1 MEEPPARYS
10 PTPVAEFLHRLPH
23 INILLRKV
31 NSTFNPYNEAYLE
44 ALGLY
49 AAVPALWLILTLFI
63 LLVYLLT
70 RCCDRNP
77 RRKRSITPW
86 KWILGLIAVICCGAV
101 AVGLYGNDDVHNGL
115 VQVMASVAS
124 INEVFLSSRNET
136 VLAEQ
141 TLNRQVQSILKNLQ
155 SKIESGDGNPQLKN
169 QLGIVISNML
179 GNCSLAVRS
188 TKNLIGPL
196 KGASLTSFIDVLH
209 LGEIIRWPVTMA
221 VLSLLLV
228 FCFILL
234 FGVVRHA
241 RGALIA
247 FSVFGLF
254 AVITTYALSAVYL
267 AGSIALGDFCVAP
280 DPFVEKVLSGQGPSI
295 HREMAHYYIQ
305 CDRTATNPL
314 YPRLQT
320 GIRASDDLVSGM
332 SQLNNLIYNLPYV
345 VRPDELVA
353 SVNLTKKIFNQ
364 LEQKLSCQ
372 SINRNYQGA
381 IHGICDLGLMGLLF
395 MLASAAG
402 AGILFTLLVWIDS
415 HTWIYIRKR
424 PDYLQV
430 DEQDPFLAG
439 GPIHQPHHPAAMSSL
454 GRRSQ
459 GSYSSTGYFRPRHS
473 RTHTPPPTPP
483 YPGTLNGRHAR
494 EEKSGDSSHHS
505 DRFTTML
512 GPNNGQYATLSKQCK
527 TLESADFY

>member
-10 PTPVAEFLHRLPH
+10 PTAVAEFLHRLPH

-86 KWILGLIAVICCGAV
+86 KWILGLLAVVCCGSV

-124 INEVFLSSRNET
+124 INEVFLSARNET
-136 VLAEQ
+136 VVAEQ

-155 SKIESGDGNPQLKN
+155 SRIESSPGGDDVKN
-169 QLGIVISNML
+169 QLVTVISGMISNT
-179 GNCSLAVRS
+179 SLAVRS
-188 TKNLIGPL
+188 TKSLVGPL
-196 KGASLTSFIDVLH
+196 KGAILTSFIDVLH
-209 LGEIIRWPVTMA
+209 MAEIIRWPVTMA

-295 HREMAHYYIQ
+295 QREMAHYYIQ

-314 YPRLQT
+314 YPRLQS
-320 GIRASDDLVSGM
+320 GLRASEALVSGLT
-332 SQLNNLIYNLPYV
+332 QINNLVLNLPYN
-345 VRPDELVA
+345 VRTDELVWT
-353 SVNLTKKIFNQ
+353 VNLTKHIFNK
-364 LEQKLSCQ
+364 LEQQLSCQ
-372 SINRNYQGA
+372 GINRNYQGA

-395 MLASAAG
+395 MLASAAC

-415 HTWIYIRKR
+415 HAWIYIRKR
-424 PDYLQV
+424 FDS
-430 DEQDPFLAG
+430 
-439 GPIHQPHHPAAMSSL
+439 PAI
-454 GRRSQ
+454 
-459 GSYSSTGYFRPRHS
+459 
-473 RTHTPPPTPP
+473 TPPSEMG
-483 YPGTLNGRHAR
+483 GTHAR
-494 EEKSGDSSHHS
+494 KSPVTPL
-505 DRFTTML
+505 TTL
-512 GPNNGQYATLSKQCK
+512 TDLPQCLDP
-527 TLESADFY
+527 TMGSTRL

>member
-10 PTPVAEFLHRLPH
+10 PTAVAEFLHRLPH

-86 KWILGLIAVICCGAV
+86 KWILGLLAVVCCGSV

-124 INEVFLSSRNET
+124 INEVFLSARNET
-136 VLAEQ
+136 VVAEQ

-155 SKIESGDGNPQLKN
+155 SRIESSPGGDDVKN
-169 QLGIVISNML
+169 QLVTVISGMISNT
-179 GNCSLAVRS
+179 SLAVRS
-188 TKNLIGPL
+188 TKSLVGPL
-196 KGASLTSFIDVLH
+196 KGAILTSFIDVLH
-209 LGEIIRWPVTMA
+209 MAEIIRWPVTMA

-295 HREMAHYYIQ
+295 QREMAHYYIQ

-314 YPRLQT
+314 YPRLQS
-320 GIRASDDLVSGM
+320 GLRASEALVSGLT
-332 SQLNNLIYNLPYV
+332 QINNLVLNLPYN
-345 VRPDELVA
+345 VRTDELVWT
-353 SVNLTKKIFNQ
+353 VNLTKHIFNK
-364 LEQKLSCQ
+364 LEQQLSCQ
-372 SINRNYQGA
+372 GINRNYQGA

-395 MLASAAG
+395 MLASAAC

-415 HTWIYIRKR
+415 HAWIYIRKR

-439 GPIHQPHHPAAMSSL
+439 GPGGPLHQPHHPAAMSSL

-459 GSYSSTGYFRPRHS
+459 G
-473 RTHTPPPTPP
+473 
-483 YPGTLNGRHAR
+483 NGRHAR